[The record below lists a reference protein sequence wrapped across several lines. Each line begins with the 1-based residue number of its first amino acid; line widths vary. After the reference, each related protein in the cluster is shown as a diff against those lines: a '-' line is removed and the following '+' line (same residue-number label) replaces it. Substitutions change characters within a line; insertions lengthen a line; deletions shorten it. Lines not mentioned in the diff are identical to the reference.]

1 MAKRAHVMVAMGEV
15 HEELEDSD
23 SADEATAVEGVL
35 LPLSSGLDTVLG
47 SGLVTRD
54 LELRG
59 FSPAR

>member
-1 MAKRAHVMVAMGEV
+1 MVAMGEV